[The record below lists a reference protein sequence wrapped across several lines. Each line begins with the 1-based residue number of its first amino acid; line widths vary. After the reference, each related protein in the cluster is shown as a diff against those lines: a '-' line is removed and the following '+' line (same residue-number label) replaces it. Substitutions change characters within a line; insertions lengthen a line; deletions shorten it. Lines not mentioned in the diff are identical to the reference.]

1 VREKM
6 SDGQL
11 DESELT
17 FSDLDRICKAFQSV
31 LSGVFHERIE
41 YPDVPLP
48 PRIEPERAAD
58 EPEPERPV
66 APEAET
72 EDRENAN

>member
-1 VREKM
+1 M
-6 SDGQL
+6 

-17 FSDLDRICKAFQSV
+17 FADLDRICRAFQSV

-41 YPDVPLP
+41 YPDIAIP
-48 PRIEPERAAD
+48 PRTESEAVPAPEEEA
-58 EPEPERPV
+58 V

-72 EDRENAN
+72 EDTENAP